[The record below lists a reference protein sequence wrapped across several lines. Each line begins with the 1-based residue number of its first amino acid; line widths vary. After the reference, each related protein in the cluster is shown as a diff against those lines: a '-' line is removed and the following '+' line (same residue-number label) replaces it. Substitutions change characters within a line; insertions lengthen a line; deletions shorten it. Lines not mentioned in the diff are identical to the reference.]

1 MAGKP
6 MNPTERQVRSQ
17 LEAMRADS
25 FEILFLEFTDD
36 DIKAS
41 MMTHVSLERAVSLIP
56 LLRARNA
63 AGININIRPTGTH
76 LSLLDDL
83 SSDDLT
89 RLLATGYEPC
99 VVVETS
105 PKNFQAWL
113 DHGRDLSQDE
123 ATDFARQLAL
133 VANGDLGAAGRRHA
147 GRLAGFTNR
156 KQKYRNEAGQ
166 FPFVH
171 LTYANSRTFSKAS
184 SMQIQ
189 ELPPPKPP
197 ARISLSTP
205 RTTALRTIEQFH
217 ADPRYQGDLS
227 RADFA
232 YAIYAHSHNISEQ
245 TIIDNILQRDMR
257 KKGDQRAQ
265 RRYAKY
271 TSARALKQVRR

>member
-1 MAGKP
+1 
-6 MNPTERQVRSQ
+6 
-17 LEAMRADS
+17 MRADS
-25 FEILFLEFTDD
+25 FELLLLEFTDD

-41 MMTHVSLERAVSLIP
+41 MMTNISVERVIGLIP

-113 DHGRDLSQDE
+113 DHGRDLSEDE
-123 ATDFARQLAL
+123 ATDFARQLAV

-156 KQKYRNEAGQ
+156 KQKYRNEDGQ
-166 FPFVH
+166 FPFVR
-171 LTYANSRTFSKAS
+171 LTYANSRTFTKAS

-197 ARISLSTP
+197 TRIPLSTP